1 MKRLAHII
9 LAALSFAAIVSCSEI
24 KFGDSFLG
32 DQPESSGAT
41 TEQMFSSPTEAEK
54 VLNRAYLALPYG
66 IPTSI
71 NNKLGVNILESLTD
85 LSQSFRD
92 NISDGPM
99 KYYYNGALSA
109 NSINGSAA
117 NCFGSDTD

>member
-99 KYYYNGALSA
+99 KYY
-109 NSINGSAA
+109 
-117 NCFGSDTD
+117 